1 MASCINRLLV
11 NNLAKGLLEGT
22 LSVFQNPLISV
33 DARGTAQQTNT
44 CLENSKAS
52 IDKIDSSLL
61 AITVAMINRNSTD

>member
-11 NNLAKGLLEGT
+11 NNLVKGLLVGI
-22 LSVFQNPLISV
+22 LLVFHNPLISV
-33 DARGTAQQTNT
+33 DAIGTAQQTNT

-52 IDKIDSSLL
+52 VDKIDSSLL